1 MEDSAFIYKRLI
13 VWQKAMSFMVEVYK
27 LVKQF
32 PLDERYALS
41 DQVRRAVVS
50 VPSNIAEGAGRS
62 SNKDYAHFL
71 AIARGSLYETITQLE
86 LAKGLGYIESYDE
99 ILPVA
104 EEVSRMLTSML
115 RKYGSLEQKN

>member
-1 MEDSAFIYKRLI
+1 MEFLFKNFI
-13 VWQKAMSFMVEVYK
+13 VWQKAMELTRLVYVRVRE
-27 LVKQF
+27 L
-32 PLDERYALS
+32 PAEERYALA
-41 DQVRRAVVS
+41 DQLRRAVAS
-50 VPSNIAEGAGRS
+50 IPSNIAEGNGRAG
-62 SNKDYAHFL
+62 NKDYAHFL